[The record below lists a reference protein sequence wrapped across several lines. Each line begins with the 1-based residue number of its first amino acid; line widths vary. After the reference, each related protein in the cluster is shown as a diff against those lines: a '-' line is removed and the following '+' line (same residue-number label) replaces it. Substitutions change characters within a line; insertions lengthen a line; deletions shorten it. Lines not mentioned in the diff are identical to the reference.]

1 MTILQYVI
9 DFSLLVLLLF
19 IGYCLLQVVD
29 VIREEKER
37 LMWYRQAQQPV
48 LNDEDDYNEPVLDQ
62 APETPKV

>member
-29 VIREEKER
+29 VIREEKDR

-48 LNDEDDYNEPVLDQ
+48 INDGDDYNEPVLDQ
-62 APETPKV
+62 APEAPKV

>member
-48 LNDEDDYNEPVLDQ
+48 LNDADDYNEPVLDQ